1 MYVVSE
7 CLLGVK
13 CKYNGGHNLSPDIV
27 EFLKD
32 KEYITICPE
41 TMGGLK
47 SPRPPAEIQPD
58 GRVLNNEGK
67 DVSAEFQKGAAL
79 ALKKVYAALMRGAG
93 DECCTADFAD
103 HENGGRLITREGI
116 PVRAILKAN
125 SPSCGCGRIYDGTF
139 TGELKDGDGLT
150 AALFRRSGI
159 ELMTEKDFADSKFE
173 GEK

>member
-32 KEYITICPE
+32 KEYITVCPE
-41 TMGGLK
+41 TMGGLQ

-58 GRVLNNEGK
+58 GRVVNKEGK
-67 DVSAEFQKGAAL
+67 DVTAEFEKGAAL

-93 DECCTADFAD
+93 DDCCAADFIS
-103 HENGGRLITREGI
+103 EGRMLERSGA
-116 PVRAILKAN
+116 PVKAILKAN

-139 TGELKDGDGLT
+139 SGTLKDGDGLT
-150 AALFRRSGI
+150 ASLFRRNGI
-159 ELMTEKDFADSKFE
+159 ELTTEKDFADSKFE